1 MKLLEVFLS
10 MYFGFGLGMCLK
22 LINTK
27 SIMYRGFLVEK
38 EWYELNQFQYFLFI
52 LILSFFWPLRFIPV
66 INVAFQT
73 KDKETGVVLPL

>member
-27 SIMYRGFLVEK
+27 SVMYIGSSSQEEWK
-38 EWYELNQFQYFLFI
+38 ELSQLQYILFVFAFC
-52 LILSFFWPLRFIPV
+52 FFWPIRFIKL
-66 INVAFQT
+66 ISSAFQT